1 VQEDYGSGLR
11 YLFQYIS
18 LIANM
23 EYNASNSLATV
34 RSPNTP
40 KCKEGLAQHNL
51 LSFSTEPMGS
61 EGQIRLQS
69 FTTPH
74 ITGE

>member
-23 EYNASNSLATV
+23 EYNASNSLATEI
-34 RSPNTP
+34 P
-40 KCKEGLAQHNL
+40 EHAEMQGGLSATQPAL
-51 LSFSTEPMGS
+51 LFDRAN
-61 EGQIRLQS
+61 GQ
-69 FTTPH
+69 
-74 ITGE
+74 